1 MTKVETYLNIVTL
14 YDKEFSKWM
23 NRSDKILRRYR
34 DERQTNSTQSR
45 YNMLWANVQTL
56 KAATFSR
63 MPKADISRRFKDNDP
78 VGRVASTILERAIDF
93 EIEHYTDFRHAM
105 ESAVYDRFLGGRG
118 TAWLRY
124 EPKIEQQDYETSEQD
139 EESDLA
145 AEYLDTE
152 ASPVDYVHWKDFG
165 HEVARTWDEVNKVWR
180 KVYLTRKALVER
192 FGEELG
198 NKIPM
203 DSSPDEQKYKDSDGI
218 GKKGLIIEMWDRETK
233 KVLWISK
240 SLNQILDERDDPL
253 GLEEFFP
260 CPKPLYSTI
269 TNETLV
275 PIPDFTLYQDQANA
289 LDVLSTRITGLI
301 DALKVRGVYDSSEPT
316 LQRLFT
322 EGENN
327 TLIPVKNWPSFA
339 EKQGLKGAIDIVDI
353 TPIAAALKYA
363 YEAMAQ
369 IKQEI
374 YDITGI
380 SDIIRG
386 QSNIL
391 ETATAQQIKSQFASL
406 RLKDYQDDVACFA
419 SDILKI
425 KAQII
430 CGQFQPETLIKIGG
444 VDQLSPEDQQLVP
457 QAIQMLKDNPMRTF
471 RVDVAA
477 DSMLYQDEQR
487 EKADRVEFLGAVSQY
502 LEKAVQASQNMP
514 PEATPLLMDLLKFG
528 VTGFRIGKTVEGE
541 FDSVADAIKERAKNP
556 PPQQPNPEMMKIQ
569 ATMQI
574 EQQKAQLEMQTRQA
588 ELQNEA
594 QVREHELQLEAQKQQ
609 MQAQNDMQERQH
621 KAELDQF
628 LEQQRLEFDRWKT
641 QLENETKILIAELD
655 AKTKLKTQYLSSNPA
670 DPLVQL
676 DDNGNPALPAELTN
690 LLHDVNSSMETLV
703 QTNMMAQQANADL
716 VAKQQAA
723 HEMLVDHLSRPKQ
736 VVRDNSGKI
745 IGVK

>member
-1 MTKVETYLNIVTL
+1 MTRVEAYLNIVTL

-34 DERQTNSTQSR
+34 DERTVNSLQTR

-63 MPKADISRRFKDNDP
+63 MPKSDVSRRFKDNDP
-78 VGRVASTILERAIDF
+78 VGRVASLILERAMDF

-124 EPKIEQQDYETSEQD
+124 EPKIESQDTSVSEQD
-139 EESDLA
+139 ESSDEA

-180 KVYLTRKALVER
+180 KVYLTRKAMVER

-198 NKIPM
+198 NKIPL
-203 DSSPDEQKYKDSDGI
+203 DSSPDDQKFKDSDGV

-240 SLNQILDERDDPL
+240 SLNEIIDERDDPL
-253 GLEEFFP
+253 ELEEFFP

-289 LDVLSTRITGLI
+289 LDTLSARISGLI
-301 DALKVRGVYDSSEPT
+301 DALKIRGVYDASEPT
-316 LQRLFT
+316 LQSLFT

-327 TLIPVKNWPSFA
+327 TLIPVKNWQAFA
-339 EKQGLKGAIDIVDI
+339 EKQGLKGAIDVVDI

-369 IKQEI
+369 LKQEI

-380 SDIIRG
+380 ADIIRG
-386 QSNIL
+386 QSNVI
-391 ETATAQQIKSQFASL
+391 ETATSAQIKSQFASL

-444 VDQLSPEDQQLVP
+444 VEQLSETDKQLVP
-457 QAIQMLKDNPMRTF
+457 QAIAMLKNNPMRTF
-471 RVDVAA
+471 RVEVAT

-487 EKADRVEFLGAVSQY
+487 EKQDRVEFLSAVGAY
-502 LEKAVQASQNMP
+502 LDKATQAAQMMP

-528 VTGFRIGKTVEGE
+528 VTGFRIGRTIEGE
-541 FDSVADAIKERAKNP
+541 FDNVADAIKEKAKQ
-556 PPQQPNPEMMKIQ
+556 PQQPKPDPEMMKIQ
-569 ATMQI
+569 M
-574 EQQKAQLEMQTRQA
+574 EAQSRQA
-588 ELQNEA
+588 ELQNET
-594 QVREHELQLEAQKQQ
+594 QMRTQEIQLEAQKQEA
-609 MQAQNDMQERQH
+609 QAQNDMRERQH
-621 KAELDQF
+621 KAELDQA
-628 LEQQRLEFDRWKT
+628 LEKQRLEFDAWKT
-641 QLENETKILIAELD
+641 KLDNETKILIAELQ
-655 AKTKLKTQYLSSNPA
+655 AKTTLKQQHMQANPQL
-670 DPLVQL
+670 DPLL
-676 DDNGNPALPAELTN
+676 DIDMDGNAHLTDEITSVLN
-690 LLHDVNSSMETLV
+690 AVN
-703 QTNMMAQQANADL
+703 TNMMELLQANQAHNSNL
-716 VAKQQAA
+716 SAKQDMAHQA
-723 HEMLVDHLSRPKQ
+723 LVEQLTRPKQ
-736 VVRDNSGKI
+736 IVRDANGKI
-745 IGVK
+745 VGVK

>member
-1 MTKVETYLNIVTL
+1 MTKVESYLNIITL
-14 YDKEFSKWM
+14 YDKEFAKWM

-34 DERQTNSTQSR
+34 DERTVNSLQTR

-63 MPKADISRRFKDNDP
+63 MPKADVSRRFKDNDP
-78 VGRVASTILERAIDF
+78 VGRVASLILERAMDF
-93 EIEHYTDFRHAM
+93 EIEHYTDFRNAM

-118 TAWLRY
+118 TAWVRY
-124 EPKIEQQDYETSEQD
+124 EPKIESMDYETSEQD

-152 ASPVDYVHWKDFG
+152 AAPVDYVHWKDFG

-180 KVYLTRKALVER
+180 KVYLTRKALVDR

-198 NKIPM
+198 NKVPL
-203 DSSPDEQKYKDSDGI
+203 DSSPDDQKYKDSDGI
-218 GKKGLIIEMWDRETK
+218 GKKGLIIELWDRETK
-233 KVLWISK
+233 KVMWISK

-253 GLEEFFP
+253 ELEEFFP

-289 LDVLSTRITGLI
+289 LDTLSARISGLI
-301 DALKVRGVYDSSEPT
+301 DALKVRGVYDASEPT

-327 TLIPVKNWPSFA
+327 TLIPVKNWQAFA
-339 EKQGLKGAIDIVDI
+339 EKQGLKGAIDVVDI

-363 YEAMAQ
+363 YEAMSQLKA
-369 IKQEI
+369 EI

-391 ETATAQQIKSQFASL
+391 ETATASNIKSQFASL

-430 CGQFQPETLIKIGG
+430 CGQFQPETLVKIGG
-444 VDQLSPEDQQLVP
+444 VSQLSPEDQQLVP

-471 RVDVAA
+471 RVEVAS

-487 EKADRVEFLGAVSQY
+487 EKQDRVEFLGAVGQF
-502 LEKAVQASQNMP
+502 LEKATQASQAMP

-528 VTGFRIGKTVEGE
+528 VTGYRVGRVLEGE
-541 FDSVADAIKERAKNP
+541 FDNVADAIKEQAKQPKP
-556 PPQQPNPEMMKIQ
+556 PKPDPAMEKIK
-569 ATMQI
+569 ADMQI
-574 EQQKAQLEMQTRQA
+574 AQQKAQLEVQTRQT
-588 ELQNEA
+588 ELQNQA
-594 QVREHELQLEAQKQQ
+594 QIREHEIQLEAQRN
-609 MQAQNDMQERQH
+609 QAQAQLSSQLDAQKTEFEKW
-621 KAELDQF
+621 KA
-628 LEQQRLEFDRWKT
+628 
-641 QLENETKILIAELD
+641 QLENETKIFIAELD
-655 AKTKLKTQYLSSNPA
+655 AKTKLKTQYMSTNPQ
-670 DPLVQL
+670 DPLTHL
-676 DDNGNPALPAELTN
+676 DDNGNPALPEDITN
-690 LLHDVNSSMETLV
+690 LLHDVNASMETLV
-703 QTNMMAQQANADL
+703 NANMMAQQANSDL
-716 VAKQQAA
+716 VARQQAA
-723 HEMLVDHLSRPKQ
+723 HDMLINHLTKPKQ
-736 VVRDNSGKI
+736 VIRDANGKI
-745 IGVK
+745 IGVQ

>member
-1 MTKVETYLNIVTL
+1 MTNVEVYLNIVTQ
-14 YDKEFSKWM
+14 YDKEFSKWSG
-23 NRSDKILRRYR
+23 RTDRILRRYR
-34 DERQTNSTQSR
+34 DERQVNSVMSR

-63 MPKADISRRFKDNDP
+63 MPKADVSRRFKDNDP
-78 VGRVASTILERAIDF
+78 VGRVASTILERAMDF

-118 TAWLRY
+118 TTWVRY
-124 EPKIEQQDYETSEQD
+124 EPKIEQQDYSVSEQD

-180 KVYLTRKALVER
+180 KVYLTRKALQER

-198 NKIPM
+198 NKIPL
-203 DSSPDEQKYKDSDGI
+203 DASPDDQKYKDSDGV
-218 GKKGLIIEMWDRETK
+218 GKKGLIIELWDRETK
-233 KVLWISK
+233 KVMWISK

-253 GLEEFFP
+253 QLEEFFP

-269 TNETLV
+269 TNESLV

-289 LDVLSTRITGLI
+289 LDTLSSRISGLI
-301 DALKVRGVYDSSEPT
+301 DALKVRGVYDASEPT

-327 TLIPVKNWPSFA
+327 TLIPVKNWQAFA

-353 TPIAAALKYA
+353 TPVAAALKYA

-369 IKQEI
+369 LKSEI

-386 QSNIL
+386 QSNII
-391 ETATAQQIKSQFASL
+391 ETATASSIKSQFASL

-430 CGQFQPETLIKIGG
+430 CGQFQPETLVKIGG
-444 VDQLSPEDQQLVP
+444 VAQLSPEDQQLVP
-457 QAIQMLKDNPMRTF
+457 QAIAMLKDNPMRTF
-471 RVDVAA
+471 RVEVAS

-487 EKADRVEFLGAVSQY
+487 EKQDRVEFLGAVGQF
-502 LEKAVQASQNMP
+502 LEKATQASQTMP

-528 VTGFRIGKTVEGE
+528 VTGYRVGRVLEGE
-541 FDSVADAIKERAKNP
+541 FDNVADAIKEQAK
-556 PPQQPNPEMMKIQ
+556 QPKQPKPDPEMMKIQ
-569 ATMQI
+569 ADMQI
-574 EQQKAQLEMQTRQA
+574 AQQKAQLEIQTRA
-588 ELQNEA
+588 TELQNQA
-594 QVREHELQLEAQKQQ
+594 QIREHEIQLEAQRN
-609 MQAQNDMQERQH
+609 QAQAQLSSQLDAQKTEFEKW
-621 KAELDQF
+621 KA
-628 LEQQRLEFDRWKT
+628 
-641 QLENETKILIAELD
+641 QLENETKIFIAELD
-655 AKTKLKTQYLSSNPA
+655 AKTKLKTQYMSTNPQ
-670 DPLVQL
+670 DPLTHL
-676 DDNGNPALPAELTN
+676 DDNGNPSLPEDITN
-690 LLHDVNSSMETLV
+690 LLHDVNASMETLV
-703 QTNMMAQQANADL
+703 NANMMTQQANANL
-716 VAKQQAA
+716 VAQQQAA
-723 HEMLVDHLSRPKQ
+723 HDMLVNHMTKPKQ
-736 VVRDNSGKI
+736 VIRDNNGKI
-745 IGVK
+745 IGVQ

>member
-1 MTKVETYLNIVTL
+1 MTNVEVYLNIVTQ
-14 YDKEFSKWM
+14 YDKEFSKWSG
-23 NRSDKILRRYR
+23 RTDRILRRYR
-34 DERQTNSTQSR
+34 DERQVNSVMSR

-63 MPKADISRRFKDNDP
+63 MPKADVSRRFKDNDP
-78 VGRVASTILERAIDF
+78 VGRVASTILERAMDF

-124 EPKIEQQDYETSEQD
+124 EPKIESQDYETSEQD

-152 ASPVDYVHWKDFG
+152 SSPVDYVHWKDFG

-180 KVYLTRKALVER
+180 KVYLTRKALKER

-198 NKIPM
+198 NKIPL
-203 DSSPDEQKYKDSDGI
+203 DASPDDQKYKDSDGV
-218 GKKGLIIEMWDRETK
+218 GKKGLVIEMWDRETK
-233 KVLWISK
+233 KVMWISK
-240 SLNQILDERDDPL
+240 SLNQMLDERDDPL
-253 GLEEFFP
+253 ELEEFFP

-269 TNETLV
+269 TNESLV

-289 LDVLSTRITGLI
+289 LDTLSSRISGLI
-301 DALKVRGVYDSSEPT
+301 DALKVRGVYDASEPT

-327 TLIPVKNWPSFA
+327 TLIPVKNWQAFA

-353 TPIAAALKYA
+353 TPVAAALKYA

-369 IKQEI
+369 LKSEI

-386 QSNIL
+386 QSNII
-391 ETATAQQIKSQFASL
+391 ETATAANIKSQFASL

-430 CGQFQPETLIKIGG
+430 CGQFQPETLVKIGG
-444 VDQLSPEDQQLVP
+444 VAQLSPEDQALVP

-471 RVDVAA
+471 RVEVAS

-487 EKADRVEFLGAVSQY
+487 EKQDRVEFLGAVGQF
-502 LEKAVQASQNMP
+502 LEKAVQASQAMP

-528 VTGFRIGKTVEGE
+528 VTGYRVGRVLEGE
-541 FDSVADAIKERAKNP
+541 FDNVADAIKEKAKQ
-556 PPQQPNPEMMKIQ
+556 PPQPKPDPAMEKIK
-569 ATMQI
+569 ADMQLA
-574 EQQKAQLEMQTRQA
+574 QQKAQLEIQTRQS
-588 ELQNEA
+588 ELQNQA
-594 QVREHELQLEAQKQQ
+594 QVREHEIQLEAQRN
-609 MQAQNDMQERQH
+609 QAQAQ
-621 KAELDQF
+621 LSS
-628 LEQQRLEFDRWKT
+628 QQSQLQAQMDAQLSAQKLEFEKWKT
-641 QLENETKILIAELD
+641 QLDNETKIMIAELD
-655 AKTKLKTQYLSSNPA
+655 AKTKLKQQYMSANPTL
-670 DPLVQL
+670 DPLL
-676 DDNGNPALPAELTN
+676 DIDINGNAHLTDEITGV
-690 LLHDVNSSMETLV
+690 LHAVN
-703 QTNMMAQQANADL
+703 TNMVDLLQANQEHNANLAMKQDMAHQAL
-716 VAKQQAA
+716 VEQ
-723 HEMLVDHLSRPKQ
+723 LTRPKQ
-736 VVRDNSGKI
+736 IVRDANGKI

>member
-1 MTKVETYLNIVTL
+1 MTRVEAYLNIVTL

-34 DERQTNSTQSR
+34 DERTVNSLQTR

-63 MPKADISRRFKDNDP
+63 MPKADVSRRFKDNDP
-78 VGRVASTILERAIDF
+78 VGRVASLILERAMDF

-124 EPKIEQQDYETSEQD
+124 EPKIESQDTSVSEQD
-139 EESDLA
+139 ESSDEA

-180 KVYLTRKALVER
+180 KVYLTRKAMVER

-198 NKIPM
+198 NKIPL
-203 DSSPDEQKYKDSDGI
+203 DSSPDDQKFKDSDGV
-218 GKKGLIIEMWDRETK
+218 GKKGLIIELWDRETK

-240 SLNQILDERDDPL
+240 SLNEIIDERDDPL
-253 GLEEFFP
+253 ELEEFFP

-289 LDVLSTRITGLI
+289 LDTLSARISGLI
-301 DALKVRGVYDSSEPT
+301 DALKVRGVYDASEPT

-327 TLIPVKNWPSFA
+327 TLIPVKNWQAFA
-339 EKQGLKGAIDIVDI
+339 EKQGLKGAIDVVDI
-353 TPIAAALKYA
+353 TPVAAALKYA

-369 IKQEI
+369 LKQEI

-380 SDIIRG
+380 ADIIRG
-386 QSNIL
+386 QSNVI
-391 ETATAQQIKSQFASL
+391 ETATSAQIKSQFASL

-444 VDQLSPEDQQLVP
+444 VEQLSPADQQLVP
-457 QAIQMLKDNPMRTF
+457 QAIAMLKNNPMRTF
-471 RVDVAA
+471 RVEVAT

-487 EKADRVEFLGAVSQY
+487 EKQDRVEFLSAVGAY
-502 LEKAVQASQNMP
+502 LDKATQAAQMMP

-528 VTGFRIGKTVEGE
+528 VTGFRIGRTIEGE
-541 FDSVADAIKERAKNP
+541 FDNVADAIKEKAKQ
-556 PPQQPNPEMMKIQ
+556 PQQPKPDPEMMKIQ
-569 ATMQI
+569 M
-574 EQQKAQLEMQTRQA
+574 EAQSRQA
-588 ELQNEA
+588 ELQNET
-594 QVREHELQLEAQKQQ
+594 QMRTQEIQLEAQKQQ
-609 MQAQNDMQERQH
+609 AQAENDMRERQH
-621 KAELDQF
+621 KAELDQA
-628 LEQQRLEFDRWKT
+628 LEKQRLEFDAWKSK
-641 QLENETKILIAELD
+641 LENETKIFIAELE
-655 AKTKLKTQYLSSNPA
+655 AKTKLKTQYMSTNPQ
-670 DPLVQL
+670 DPLTHL
-676 DDNGNPALPAELTN
+676 DDNGNPSLPEDITN
-690 LLHDVNSSMETLV
+690 LLNDVHTSMETLV
-703 QTNMMAQQANADL
+703 NTNMMTQQANADL
-716 VAKQQAA
+716 IAKQQAA
-723 HEMLVDHLSRPKQ
+723 HDMLVNHMTKPKQ
-736 VVRDNSGKI
+736 VIRDNNGKI
-745 IGVK
+745 IGVQ